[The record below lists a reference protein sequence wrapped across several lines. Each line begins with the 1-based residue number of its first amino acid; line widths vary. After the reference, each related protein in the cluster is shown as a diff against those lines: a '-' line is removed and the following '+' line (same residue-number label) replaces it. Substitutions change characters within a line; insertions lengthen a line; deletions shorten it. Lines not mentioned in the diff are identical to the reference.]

1 MGPTRRHGRP
11 TALPSAILAVGLL
24 LVGVLPASAQ
34 VPETRGID
42 RVCPAPVTTD
52 DTDPD
57 AEAFPDLG
65 DIHGEAISCAAAYG
79 IVSGFEDGTFRPGEP
94 ITRGQMATFV
104 ASWLTAATGR
114 ALPEPDEVAFSDVE
128 GSVHASAIGAVA
140 EAGIVG
146 GREDGT
152 FAPNETLTRGQFTR
166 AVVGAISYADIFAVG
181 GPLPPEGG
189 EVTFTDVEG
198 TTFEA
203 TILALAGV
211 GLAGGTG
218 DGAFAPQAP
227 VTRGQLATFLMRAAD
242 YLDRHQR
249 WRPTALSG
257 ALLVADLRLPDDRGP
272 RGTATLSINAFNGT
286 LAFSLDLSEA
296 PGPYGEDGA
305 AIHLGDPSDG
315 GPLAIQLVG
324 PEGLEEGTGGVVTG
338 VVIESDSA
346 VRFADLLHAP
356 GDAHVR
362 VATDAGTLRGTLREP
377 TG

>member
-1 MGPTRRHGRP
+1 M
-11 TALPSAILAVGLL
+11 LA
-24 LVGVLPASAQ
+24 GVLPASAQ
-34 VPETRGID
+34 SPETRGID

-52 DTDPD
+52 DPDDPDDPD
-57 AEAFPDLG
+57 APVFPDLG
-65 DIHGEAISCAAAYG
+65 DVHGDAISCAAAYG
-79 IVSGFEDGTFRPGEP
+79 IVAGFEDGTFRPGEP

-104 ASWLTAATGR
+104 AAWLTTATGM
-114 ALPEPDEVAFSDVE
+114 ALPAPEDEDEEPFTDIE
-128 GSVHASAIGAVA
+128 GSVHAPAIEAVA
-140 EAGIVG
+140 AAGIVG
-146 GREDGT
+146 GREDDT

-166 AVVGAISYADIFAVG
+166 AVVGAISYADVFAVD

-218 DGAFAPQAP
+218 DGAFEPQAA

-257 ALLVADLRLPDDRGP
+257 ALLVADLTLPDAVA

-286 LAFSLDLSEA
+286 LAYSLDLSEA
-296 PGPYGEDGA
+296 PGPYGDDGA
-305 AIHLGDPSDG
+305 AIHLGDPAEG
-315 GPLAIQLVG
+315 GPLALQLAG
-324 PEGLEEGTGGVVTG
+324 PEELADATGGVVTG
-338 VVIESDSA
+338 VVVESDSE

-362 VATDAGTLRGTLREP
+362 VATDAGTLRGSLRAP